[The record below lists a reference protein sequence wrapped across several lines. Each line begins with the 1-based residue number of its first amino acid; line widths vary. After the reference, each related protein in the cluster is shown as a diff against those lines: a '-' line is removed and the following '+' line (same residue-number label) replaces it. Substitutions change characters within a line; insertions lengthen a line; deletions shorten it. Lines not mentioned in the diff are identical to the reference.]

1 MKWVGFA
8 VVVVITGGNFEDNKS
23 NLGGD
28 NWWTDP
34 QLEEVAVKAGEV
46 DAEWILLFDEYDIWW
61 FFWGFG
67 RGKSVNSGYV

>member
-8 VVVVITGGNFEDNKS
+8 VAAVVTGGNLDDNKS

-28 NWWTDP
+28 NWWTES
-34 QLEEVAVKAGEV
+34 QVEEVAVKAGEV
-46 DAEWILLFDEYDIWW
+46 DTERILLVDEYEMVW
-61 FFWGFG
+61 FFWGLG